1 MSKKIL
7 ILLSFLLL
15 QVTSYRAIAA
25 IGDWKAY
32 MAYSEVQEIEQAG
45 NLIFVQASNNLYV
58 YNQND
63 QSIQT
68 FSKMDYLSDCGI
80 QHIAYNKATKRLLI
94 LYNNANMDLMN
105 ISNYDVQNLSDYY
118 SASTTGDKTVND
130 IYMYG
135 KYAYMSN
142 GFGIIKVNVAD
153 GEISDTYNLGFKVN
167 WCEIKDSHIYA
178 YSQTNGQYRA
188 LLTSNL
194 LDKNNWS
201 KVGGY
206 VVKKQEDKSK
216 LKQLVSTLNPGGPKY
231 NYFGF
236 MKFANGQLYTCGG
249 GYTVGITRPGCIQLL
264 KNKEWNIFSDD
275 NITSKTNVRY
285 ENIESLDYDPTD
297 INHIFAG
304 GRNGLYEYKN
314 GIFENYYNYTNSP
327 IERYNGRSIEY
338 ELVIGTKIDNN
349 GNLWLLNSQAPTQ
362 SLIEYTKD
370 KKWVSH
376 SLPTLMRLDDK
387 DFKNKSLGLLGNMMI
402 DSRGL
407 LWFVNNHWT
416 IPSLY
421 CYQISKNNS
430 EEKLNAYTHF
440 TNQDGTEIT
449 LSFVRCVVE
458 DKEKNIWAGT
468 NAGPI
473 LLSPEQITASTPVF
487 TQVKVPRNDGTNY
500 ADYLLSGVDISCIGI
515 DGANRKWFGTKGNGV
530 YLISK
535 DNLSEIHHFTKSN
548 SPLLSDGIESI
559 AIDEN
564 TGEVFFGTDKGLC
577 SYMSDASTPNENM
590 NSDNVWAYP
599 NPVKPDYTGSIT
611 IVGLSDNADVKITT
625 SNGILVNEGKSN
637 GGSYIWN
644 GYDKKGK
651 KVASGIYMV
660 TTATKNGKKGAVCKI
675 AIIKATDKK

>member
-45 NLIFVQASNNLYV
+45 KLIFVQASNNLYV

-80 QHIAYNKATKRLLI
+80 QHIAYNKAAKRLLI
-94 LYNNANMDLMN
+94 FYSNANMDLMN

-118 SASTTGDKTVND
+118 SASTTGEKTVND

-206 VVKKQEDKSK
+206 VAKKQEDKSA
-216 LKQLVSTLNPGGPKY
+216 LKQIISTLQSGGPKY
-231 NYFGF
+231 NNFYGMRFV
-236 MKFANGQLYTCGG
+236 NNLLYTCGG
-249 GYTVGITRPGCIQLL
+249 LWGHLIDAGRPGTIQVLD
-264 KNKEWNIFSDD
+264 KDNWTIYDD
-275 NITSKTNVRY
+275 SIAEKTGIKYVDVNSVDVDP
-285 ENIESLDYDPTD
+285 LDP
-297 INHIFAG
+297 NHIFAG
-304 GRNGLYEYKN
+304 AKSGLYEFQNGKFIKHYNSENSLITSFNNTSKN
-314 GIFENYYNYTNSP
+314 YQLITSVKFDT
-327 IERYNGRSIEY
+327 
-338 ELVIGTKIDNN
+338 D
-349 GNLWLLNSQAPTQ
+349 GNLWMLNSQSPSNQ

-370 KKWVSH
+370 GKWVSH
-376 SLPTLMRLDDK
+376 HKPELYNLGSLECLMQ
-387 DFKNKSLGLLGNMMI
+387 

-407 LWFVNNHWT
+407 LWFVNNHHEL
-416 IPSLY
+416 PSIY
-421 CYQISKNNS
+421 CYQASTDQ
-430 EEKLNAYTHF
+430 LNKYSSFVNEDGATLSPVFVRYVTEDK
-440 TNQDGTEIT
+440 NQD
-449 LSFVRCVVE
+449 
-458 DKEKNIWAGT
+458 IWIGT
-468 NAGPI
+468 NIGP
-473 LLSPEQITASTPVF
+473 LLLYKKDITSDTPIF

-500 ADYLLSGVDISCIGI
+500 ADYLLSGVDISCIAI
-515 DGANRKWFGTKGNGV
+515 DGSNRKWFGTNGNGIYV
-530 YLISK
+530 ISN
-535 DNLSEIHHFTKSN
+535 DCLTQIYHFTTNNSN
-548 SPLLSDGIESI
+548 LLSNNIEAI
-559 AIDEN
+559 AINEQ
-564 TGEVFFGTDKGLC
+564 TGEVFAGTDKGLC
-577 SYMSDASTPNENM
+577 SYMSDASSPNNEM
-590 NSDNVWAYP
+590 TKDKVWAYP
-599 NPVKPDYTGSIT
+599 NPVKPDYTGLIT
-611 IVGLSDNADVKITT
+611 ITGLSFDADIKIVTT
-625 SNGILVNEGKSN
+625 NGILVNQGRSN
-637 GGSYIWN
+637 GGTYTWN
-644 GYDKKGK
+644 GKDLKGQ

-660 TTATKNGKKGAVCKI
+660 ETATSDGSKGTVCKI
-675 AIIKATDKK
+675 AIVK

>member
-68 FSKMDYLSDCGI
+68 FSKMDYLSDCSI

-94 LYNNANMDLMN
+94 LYSNANMDLMN

-118 SASTTGDKTVND
+118 SASTTGEKTVND

-206 VVKKQEDKSK
+206 VAKKQEDKSA
-216 LKQLVSTLNPGGPKY
+216 LKQIISTLQPGGPKY
-231 NYFGF
+231 NNFYGMRFV
-236 MKFANGQLYTCGG
+236 NNLLYTCGG
-249 GYTVGITRPGCIQLL
+249 LWGHLIDAGRPGTIQLL
-264 KNKEWNIFSDD
+264 DKGNWTIYDD
-275 NITSKTNVRY
+275 SIAAKTGIKYVDVNSVDVDP
-285 ENIESLDYDPTD
+285 LDP
-297 INHIFAG
+297 NHVFAG
-304 GRNGLYEYKN
+304 AKSGLYEFQNGKFIKHYNSENSLITSFNNTSKN
-314 GIFENYYNYTNSP
+314 YQLITSVKFDT
-327 IERYNGRSIEY
+327 
-338 ELVIGTKIDNN
+338 D
-349 GNLWLLNSQAPTQ
+349 GNLWMLNSQSPSNQ

-370 KKWVSH
+370 GKWVSH
-376 SLPTLMRLDDK
+376 HKPELYNLGSLECLMQ
-387 DFKNKSLGLLGNMMI
+387 

-407 LWFVNNHWT
+407 LWFVNNHHEL
-416 IPSLY
+416 PSIY
-421 CYQISKNNS
+421 CYQASTDQ
-430 EEKLNAYTHF
+430 LNKYSSFVNEDGATLSPVFVRYVTEDK
-440 TNQDGTEIT
+440 NQD
-449 LSFVRCVVE
+449 
-458 DKEKNIWAGT
+458 IWIGT
-468 NAGPI
+468 NIGP
-473 LLSPEQITASTPVF
+473 LLLYKKDITSDTPIF

-500 ADYLLSGVDISCIGI
+500 ADYLLSGVDISCIAI
-515 DGANRKWFGTKGNGV
+515 DGSNRKWFGTNGNGIYV
-530 YLISK
+530 ISN
-535 DNLSEIHHFTKSN
+535 DCLTQIYHFTTNNSN
-548 SPLLSDGIESI
+548 LLSNNIEAI
-559 AIDEN
+559 AINEQ
-564 TGEVFFGTDKGLC
+564 TGEVFAGTDKGLC
-577 SYMSDASTPNENM
+577 SYMSDASSPNNEM
-590 NSDNVWAYP
+590 TKDNVWAYP
-599 NPVKPDYTGSIT
+599 NPVKPDYTGLIT
-611 IVGLSDNADVKITT
+611 ITGLSFDADIKIVTT
-625 SNGILVNEGKSN
+625 NGILVNQGRSN
-637 GGSYIWN
+637 GGTYTWN
-644 GYDKKGK
+644 GKDLKGQ

-660 TTATKNGKKGAVCKI
+660 ETATSDGSKGTVCKI
-675 AIIKATDKK
+675 AIVK

>member
-80 QHIAYNKATKRLLI
+80 QHIAYNKAAKRLLI
-94 LYNNANMDLMN
+94 FYNNANMDLMN

-118 SASTTGDKTVND
+118 SASTTGEKTVND

-206 VVKKQEDKSK
+206 VAKKQEDKSA
-216 LKQLVSTLNPGGPKY
+216 LKQIISTLQPGGPKY
-231 NYFGF
+231 NNFYGMRFV
-236 MKFANGQLYTCGG
+236 NNLLYTCGG
-249 GYTVGITRPGCIQLL
+249 LWGHLIDAGRPGTIQLL
-264 KNKEWNIFSDD
+264 DKGNWTIYDD
-275 NITSKTNVRY
+275 SIAAKTGIKYVDVNSVDVDP
-285 ENIESLDYDPTD
+285 LDP
-297 INHIFAG
+297 NHVFAG
-304 GRNGLYEYKN
+304 AKSGLYEFQNGKFIKHYNSENSLITSFNNTSKN
-314 GIFENYYNYTNSP
+314 YQLITSVKFDT
-327 IERYNGRSIEY
+327 
-338 ELVIGTKIDNN
+338 D
-349 GNLWLLNSQAPTQ
+349 GNLWMLNSQSPSNQ

-370 KKWVSH
+370 GKWVSH
-376 SLPTLMRLDDK
+376 HKPELYNLGSLECLMQ
-387 DFKNKSLGLLGNMMI
+387 

-407 LWFVNNHWT
+407 LWFVNNHHEL
-416 IPSLY
+416 PSIY
-421 CYQISKNNS
+421 CYQASTDQ
-430 EEKLNAYTHF
+430 LNIYSSF
-440 TNQDGTEIT
+440 VNEDGTT
-449 LSFVRCVVE
+449 LTPNYVRYVTE
-458 DKEKNIWAGT
+458 DKNHDMWIGT
-468 NAGPI
+468 NIGP
-473 LLSPEQITASTPVF
+473 LLLYKKDITSDTPIF

-500 ADYLLSGVDISCIGI
+500 ADYLLSGVDISCIAI
-515 DGANRKWFGTKGNGV
+515 DGSNRKWFGTNGNGIYV
-530 YLISK
+530 ISN
-535 DNLSEIHHFTKSN
+535 DCLTQIYHFTTNNSN
-548 SPLLSDGIESI
+548 LLSNNIEAI
-559 AIDEN
+559 AINEQ
-564 TGEVFFGTDKGLC
+564 TGEVFAGTDKGLC
-577 SYMSDASTPNENM
+577 SYMSDASSPNNEM
-590 NSDNVWAYP
+590 TKDNVWAYP
-599 NPVKPDYTGSIT
+599 NPVKPTYTGRIT
-611 IVGLSDNADVKITT
+611 ITGLSFDSDVKIVTA
-625 SNGILVNEGKSN
+625 NGILVNQGRSN
-637 GGSYIWN
+637 GGIYTWDGKDQN
-644 GYDKKGK
+644 GK
-651 KVASGIYMV
+651 KVASGVYMV
-660 TTATKNGKKGAVCKI
+660 ETATSDGNKGTVCKI
-675 AIIKATDKK
+675 AIIK

>member
-80 QHIAYNKATKRLLI
+80 QHIAYNKAAKRLLI
-94 LYNNANMDLMN
+94 FYNNANMDLMN

-118 SASTTGDKTVND
+118 SASTTGEKTVND

-206 VVKKQEDKSK
+206 VAKKQEDKSA
-216 LKQLVSTLNPGGPKY
+216 LKQIISTLQPGGPKY
-231 NYFGF
+231 NNFYGMRFV
-236 MKFANGQLYTCGG
+236 NNLLYTCGG
-249 GYTVGITRPGCIQLL
+249 LWGHLIDASRPGTIQLL
-264 KNKEWNIFSDD
+264 DKGNWTIYDD
-275 NITSKTNVRY
+275 SIAAKTGIKYVDVNSVDVDP
-285 ENIESLDYDPTD
+285 LDP
-297 INHIFAG
+297 NHVFAG
-304 GRNGLYEYKN
+304 AKSGLYEFQNGKFIKHYNSENSLITSFNNTSKN
-314 GIFENYYNYTNSP
+314 YQLITSVKFDT
-327 IERYNGRSIEY
+327 
-338 ELVIGTKIDNN
+338 D
-349 GNLWLLNSQAPTQ
+349 GNLWMLNSQSPSNQ
-362 SLIEYTKD
+362 SLIEYTKEG
-370 KKWVSH
+370 KWVSH
-376 SLPTLMRLDDK
+376 HKPGLYNLGSLECLMQ
-387 DFKNKSLGLLGNMMI
+387 

-407 LWFVNNHWT
+407 LWFVNNYHDL
-416 IPSLY
+416 PSIY
-421 CYQISKNNS
+421 CYQASTDQ
-430 EEKLNAYTHF
+430 LNIYSSF
-440 TNQDGTEIT
+440 VNEDGTT
-449 LSFVRCVVE
+449 LTPNYVRYVTE
-458 DKEKNIWAGT
+458 DKNHDMWIGT
-468 NAGPI
+468 NIGP
-473 LLSPEQITASTPVF
+473 LLLYKKDITSDTPIF

-500 ADYLLSGVDISCIGI
+500 ADYLLSGVDISCIAI
-515 DGANRKWFGTKGNGV
+515 DGSNRKWFGTNGNGIYV
-530 YLISK
+530 ISN
-535 DNLSEIHHFTKSN
+535 DCLTQIYHFTTNNSN
-548 SPLLSDGIESI
+548 LLSNNIEAI
-559 AIDEN
+559 AINEQ
-564 TGEVFFGTDKGLC
+564 TGEVFAGTDKGLC
-577 SYMSDASTPNENM
+577 SYMSDASSPNNEM
-590 NSDNVWAYP
+590 TKDNVWAYP
-599 NPVKPDYTGSIT
+599 NPVKPDYTGLIT
-611 IVGLSDNADVKITT
+611 ITGLSFDADIKIVTT
-625 SNGILVNEGKSN
+625 NGILVNQGRSN
-637 GGSYIWN
+637 GGTYTWN
-644 GYDKKGK
+644 GKDLKGQ

-660 TTATKNGKKGAVCKI
+660 ETATSDGSKGTVCKI
-675 AIIKATDKK
+675 AIVK

>member
-80 QHIAYNKATKRLLI
+80 QHIAYNKAAKRLLI
-94 LYNNANMDLMN
+94 FYSNANMDLMN

-118 SASTTGDKTVND
+118 SASTTGEKTVND

-188 LLTSNL
+188 LLNSNL

-206 VVKKQEDKSK
+206 VAKKQEDKSA
-216 LKQLVSTLNPGGPKY
+216 LKQIISTLQPGGPKY
-231 NYFGF
+231 NNFYGMRFV
-236 MKFANGQLYTCGG
+236 NNLLYTCGG
-249 GYTVGITRPGCIQLL
+249 LWGHLIDAGRPGTIQLL
-264 KNKEWNIFSDD
+264 DKGNWTIYDD
-275 NITSKTNVRY
+275 SIAAKTGIKYVDVNSVDVDP
-285 ENIESLDYDPTD
+285 LDP
-297 INHIFAG
+297 NHVFAG
-304 GRNGLYEYKN
+304 AKSGLYEFQNGKFIKHYNSENSLITSFNNTSKN
-314 GIFENYYNYTNSP
+314 YQLITSVKFDT
-327 IERYNGRSIEY
+327 
-338 ELVIGTKIDNN
+338 D
-349 GNLWLLNSQAPTQ
+349 GNLWMLNSQSPSNQ

-370 KKWVSH
+370 GKWVSH
-376 SLPTLMRLDDK
+376 HKPELYNLGSLECLMQ
-387 DFKNKSLGLLGNMMI
+387 

-407 LWFVNNHWT
+407 LWFVNNHHEL
-416 IPSLY
+416 PSIY
-421 CYQISKNNS
+421 CYQASTDQ
-430 EEKLNAYTHF
+430 LNKYSSFVNEDGATLSPVFVRYVTEDK
-440 TNQDGTEIT
+440 NQD
-449 LSFVRCVVE
+449 
-458 DKEKNIWAGT
+458 IWIGT
-468 NAGPI
+468 NIGP
-473 LLSPEQITASTPVF
+473 LLLYKKDITSDTPIF

-500 ADYLLSGVDISCIGI
+500 ADYLLSGVDISCIAI
-515 DGANRKWFGTKGNGV
+515 DGSNRKWFGTNGNGIYV
-530 YLISK
+530 ISN
-535 DNLSEIHHFTKSN
+535 DCLTQIYHFTTNNSN
-548 SPLLSDGIESI
+548 LLSNNIEAI
-559 AIDEN
+559 AINEQ
-564 TGEVFFGTDKGLC
+564 TGEVFAGTDKGLC
-577 SYMSDASTPNENM
+577 SYMSDASSPNNEM
-590 NSDNVWAYP
+590 TKDNVWAYP
-599 NPVKPDYTGSIT
+599 NPVKPDYTGLIT
-611 IVGLSDNADVKITT
+611 ITGLSFDADIKIVTT
-625 SNGILVNEGKSN
+625 NGILVNQGRSN
-637 GGSYIWN
+637 GGTYTWN
-644 GYDKKGK
+644 GKDLKGQ

-660 TTATKNGKKGAVCKI
+660 ETATSDGSKGTVCKI
-675 AIIKATDKK
+675 AIVK

>member
-80 QHIAYNKATKRLLI
+80 QHIAYNKAAKRLLI
-94 LYNNANMDLMN
+94 FYSNANMDLMN

-153 GEISDTYNLGFKVN
+153 GEISDTYNLGFNVN
-167 WCEIKDSHIYA
+167 WCEIKDNHIYA
-178 YSQTNGQYRA
+178 YSKTNGQYRA

-206 VVKKQEDKSK
+206 VAKKQEDKSA
-216 LKQLVSTLNPGGPKY
+216 LKQIVSTLQPGGPKY
-231 NYFGF
+231 NNFYGMRFV
-236 MKFANGQLYTCGG
+236 NNLLYTCGG
-249 GYTVGITRPGCIQLL
+249 LWGHLVDAGRPGTIQLL
-264 KNKEWNIFSDD
+264 DKDNWTIYDD
-275 NITSKTNVRY
+275 SIAAKTGIKYVDVNSVDVDP
-285 ENIESLDYDPTD
+285 LDP
-297 INHIFAG
+297 NHVFAG
-304 GRNGLYEYKN
+304 AKSGLYEFQNGKFIKHYNSENSLITSFNNTSKN
-314 GIFENYYNYTNSP
+314 YQLITSVKFDT
-327 IERYNGRSIEY
+327 
-338 ELVIGTKIDNN
+338 D
-349 GNLWLLNSQAPTQ
+349 GNLWMLNSQSPSNQ

-370 KKWVSH
+370 GKWVSH
-376 SLPTLMRLDDK
+376 HKTELYNLGSLECLMQ
-387 DFKNKSLGLLGNMMI
+387 

-407 LWFVNNHWT
+407 LWFVNNHHEL
-416 IPSLY
+416 PSIY
-421 CYQISKNNS
+421 CYQASTDQ
-430 EEKLNAYTHF
+430 LNKYSSFVNEDGATLSPVFVRYVTEDK
-440 TNQDGTEIT
+440 NQD
-449 LSFVRCVVE
+449 
-458 DKEKNIWAGT
+458 IWIGT
-468 NAGPI
+468 NIGP
-473 LLSPEQITASTPVF
+473 LLLYKKDITSDTPIF

-500 ADYLLSGVDISCIGI
+500 ADYLLSGVDISCIAI
-515 DGANRKWFGTKGNGV
+515 DGSNRKWFGTNGNGIYV
-530 YLISK
+530 ISN
-535 DNLSEIHHFTKSN
+535 DCLTQIYHFTTNNSN
-548 SPLLSDGIESI
+548 LLSNNIEAI
-559 AIDEN
+559 AINEQ
-564 TGEVFFGTDKGLC
+564 TGEVFAGTDKGLC
-577 SYMSDASTPNENM
+577 SYMSDASSPNNEM
-590 NSDNVWAYP
+590 TKDNVWAYP
-599 NPVKPDYTGSIT
+599 NPVKPDYTGLIT
-611 IVGLSDNADVKITT
+611 ITGLSFDADIKIVTT
-625 SNGILVNEGKSN
+625 NGILVNQGRSN
-637 GGSYIWN
+637 GGTYTWN
-644 GYDKKGK
+644 GKDLKGQ

-660 TTATKNGKKGAVCKI
+660 ETATSDGSKGTVCKI
-675 AIIKATDKK
+675 AIVK

>member
-15 QVTSYRAIAA
+15 QVTSYIAIAA

-80 QHIAYNKATKRLLI
+80 QHIAYNKAAKRLLI
-94 LYNNANMDLMN
+94 FYSNANMDLMN

-118 SASTTGDKTVND
+118 SASTTGEKTVND

-206 VVKKQEDKSK
+206 VAKKQEDKSA
-216 LKQLVSTLNPGGPKY
+216 LKQIISTLQPGGPKY
-231 NYFGF
+231 NNFYGMRFV
-236 MKFANGQLYTCGG
+236 NNLLYTCGG
-249 GYTVGITRPGCIQLL
+249 LWGHLIDAGRPGTIQLL
-264 KNKEWNIFSDD
+264 DKGNWTIYDD
-275 NITSKTNVRY
+275 SIAAKTGIKYVDVNSVDVDP
-285 ENIESLDYDPTD
+285 LDP
-297 INHIFAG
+297 NHVFAG
-304 GRNGLYEYKN
+304 AKSGLYEFQNGKFIKHYNSENSLITSFNNTSKN
-314 GIFENYYNYTNSP
+314 YQLITSVKFDT
-327 IERYNGRSIEY
+327 
-338 ELVIGTKIDNN
+338 D
-349 GNLWLLNSQAPTQ
+349 GNLWMLNSQSPSNQ

-370 KKWVSH
+370 GKWVSH
-376 SLPTLMRLDDK
+376 HKPELYNLGSLECLMQ
-387 DFKNKSLGLLGNMMI
+387 

-407 LWFVNNHWT
+407 LWFVNNHHEL
-416 IPSLY
+416 PSIY
-421 CYQISKNNS
+421 CYQASTDQ
-430 EEKLNAYTHF
+430 LNKYSSFVNEDGATLSPVFVRYVTEDK
-440 TNQDGTEIT
+440 NQD
-449 LSFVRCVVE
+449 
-458 DKEKNIWAGT
+458 IWIGT
-468 NAGPI
+468 NIGP
-473 LLSPEQITASTPVF
+473 LLLYKKDITSDTPIF

-500 ADYLLSGVDISCIGI
+500 ADYLLSGVDISCIAI
-515 DGANRKWFGTKGNGV
+515 DGSNRKWFGTNGNGIYV
-530 YLISK
+530 ISN
-535 DNLSEIHHFTKSN
+535 DCLTQIYHFTTNNSN
-548 SPLLSDGIESI
+548 LLSNNIEAI
-559 AIDEN
+559 AINEQ
-564 TGEVFFGTDKGLC
+564 TGEVFAGTDKGLC
-577 SYMSDASTPNENM
+577 SYMSDASSPNNEM
-590 NSDNVWAYP
+590 TKDNVWAYP
-599 NPVKPDYTGSIT
+599 NPVKPDYTGLIT
-611 IVGLSDNADVKITT
+611 ITGLSFDADIKIVTT
-625 SNGILVNEGKSN
+625 NGILVNQGRSN
-637 GGSYIWN
+637 GGTYTWN
-644 GYDKKGK
+644 GKDLKGQ

-660 TTATKNGKKGAVCKI
+660 ETATSDGSKGTVCKI
-675 AIIKATDKK
+675 AIVK

>member
-80 QHIAYNKATKRLLI
+80 QHIAYNKAAKRLLI
-94 LYNNANMDLMN
+94 FYNNANIDLMN

-206 VVKKQEDKSK
+206 VAKKQEDKSA
-216 LKQLVSTLNPGGPKY
+216 LKQIISTLQPGGPKY
-231 NYFGF
+231 NNFYGMRFV
-236 MKFANGQLYTCGG
+236 NNLLYTCGG
-249 GYTVGITRPGCIQLL
+249 LWGHLIDAGRPGTIQLL
-264 KNKEWNIFSDD
+264 DKGNWTIYDD
-275 NITSKTNVRY
+275 SIAAKTGIKYVDVNSVDVDP
-285 ENIESLDYDPTD
+285 LDP
-297 INHIFAG
+297 NHVFAG
-304 GRNGLYEYKN
+304 AKSGLYEFQNGKFIKHYNSENSLITSFNNTSKN
-314 GIFENYYNYTNSP
+314 YQLITSVKFDT
-327 IERYNGRSIEY
+327 
-338 ELVIGTKIDNN
+338 D
-349 GNLWLLNSQAPTQ
+349 GNLWMLNSQSPSNQ

-370 KKWVSH
+370 GKWVSH
-376 SLPTLMRLDDK
+376 HKPELYNLGSLECLMQ
-387 DFKNKSLGLLGNMMI
+387 

-407 LWFVNNHWT
+407 LWFVNNHHEL
-416 IPSLY
+416 PSIY
-421 CYQISKNNS
+421 CYQASTDQ
-430 EEKLNAYTHF
+430 LNKYSSFVNEDGATLSPVFVRYVTEDK
-440 TNQDGTEIT
+440 NQD
-449 LSFVRCVVE
+449 
-458 DKEKNIWAGT
+458 IWIGT
-468 NAGPI
+468 NIGP
-473 LLSPEQITASTPVF
+473 LLLYKKDITSDTPIF

-500 ADYLLSGVDISCIGI
+500 ADYLLSGVDISCIAI
-515 DGANRKWFGTKGNGV
+515 DGSNRKWFGTNGNGIYV
-530 YLISK
+530 ISN
-535 DNLSEIHHFTKSN
+535 DCLTQIYHFTTNNSN
-548 SPLLSDGIESI
+548 LLSNNIEAI
-559 AIDEN
+559 AINEQ
-564 TGEVFFGTDKGLC
+564 TGEVFAGTDKGLC
-577 SYMSDASTPNENM
+577 SYMSDASSPNNEM
-590 NSDNVWAYP
+590 TKDNVWAYP
-599 NPVKPDYTGSIT
+599 NPVKPDYTGLIT
-611 IVGLSDNADVKITT
+611 ITGLSFDADIKIVTT
-625 SNGILVNEGKSN
+625 NGILVNQGRSK
-637 GGSYIWN
+637 GGTYTWN
-644 GYDKKGK
+644 GKDLKGQ

-660 TTATKNGKKGAVCKI
+660 ETATSDGSKGTVCKI
-675 AIIKATDKK
+675 AIVK

>member
-63 QSIQT
+63 HSIQT

-80 QHIAYNKATKRLLI
+80 QHIAYNKAAKRLLI
-94 LYNNANMDLMN
+94 FYSNANMDLMN

-118 SASTTGDKTVND
+118 SASTTGDKAVNN

-206 VVKKQEDKSK
+206 VAKKQEDKSA
-216 LKQLVSTLNPGGPKY
+216 LKQIVSTLQPEGPKY
-231 NYFGF
+231 NYFYCMRF
-236 MKFANGQLYTCGG
+236 VNNLLYTCGG
-249 GYTVGITRPGCIQLL
+249 LWGHLIDAGRPGTIQILD
-264 KNKEWNIFSDD
+264 KDNWTIYDD
-275 NITSKTNVRY
+275 SIAAKTGIKYVDVNSVDVDP
-285 ENIESLDYDPTD
+285 LDP
-297 INHIFAG
+297 NHVFAG
-304 GRNGLYEYKN
+304 AKSGLYEFQNGKFIKHYNSENSLITSFNNTSKN
-314 GIFENYYNYTNSP
+314 YQLITSVKFDT
-327 IERYNGRSIEY
+327 
-338 ELVIGTKIDNN
+338 D
-349 GNLWLLNSQAPTQ
+349 GNLWMLNSQSPSNQ

-370 KKWVSH
+370 GKWVSH
-376 SLPTLMRLDDK
+376 HKPELYNLGSLECLMQ
-387 DFKNKSLGLLGNMMI
+387 

-407 LWFVNNHWT
+407 LWFVNNYHGL
-416 IPSLY
+416 PSIY
-421 CYQISKNNS
+421 CYQASTDQ
-430 EEKLNAYTHF
+430 LNIYSSF
-440 TNQDGTEIT
+440 VNEDGTT
-449 LSFVRCVVE
+449 LTPTFFFFFTE
-458 DKEKNIWAGT
+458 DKNHDMWIGT
-468 NAGPI
+468 NIGP
-473 LLSPEQITASTPVF
+473 LLLYKKDITSDTSIF

-500 ADYLLSGVDISCIGI
+500 ADYLLSGVDISCIAI
-515 DGANRKWFGTKGNGV
+515 DGGNRKWFGTNGNGIYV
-530 YLISK
+530 ISN
-535 DNLSEIHHFTKSN
+535 DCLTQIYHFTTNNSN
-548 SPLLSDGIESI
+548 LLSNNIESI
-559 AIDEN
+559 AINEQ
-564 TGEVFFGTDKGLC
+564 TGEVFVGTDKGLC
-577 SYMSDASTPNENM
+577 SYMSDAGSPNSEM
-590 NSDNVWAYP
+590 TKDNVWAYP
-599 NPVKPDYTGSIT
+599 NPVKPTYTGRIT
-611 IVGLSDNADVKITT
+611 ITGLSFDSDVKIVTA
-625 SNGILVNEGKSN
+625 NGILVNQGRSN
-637 GGSYIWN
+637 GGIYTWDGKDQN
-644 GYDKKGK
+644 GK
-651 KVASGIYMV
+651 KVASGVYMV
-660 TTATKNGKKGAVCKI
+660 ETATSDGNKGTVCKI
-675 AIIKATDKK
+675 AIIK

>member
-80 QHIAYNKATKRLLI
+80 QHIAYNKAAKRLLI
-94 LYNNANMDLMN
+94 FYNNANMDLMN

-118 SASTTGDKTVND
+118 SASTTGEKTVND

-178 YSQTNGQYRA
+178 YSQINGQYRA

-206 VVKKQEDKSK
+206 VAKKQEDKSA
-216 LKQLVSTLNPGGPKY
+216 LKQIISTLQPGGPKY
-231 NYFGF
+231 NNFYGMRFV
-236 MKFANGQLYTCGG
+236 NNLLYTCGG
-249 GYTVGITRPGCIQLL
+249 LWGHLIDAGRPGTIQVLD
-264 KNKEWNIFSDD
+264 KDNWTIYDD
-275 NITSKTNVRY
+275 SIAAKTGIKYVDVNSVDVDP
-285 ENIESLDYDPTD
+285 LDP
-297 INHIFAG
+297 NHVFAG
-304 GRNGLYEYKN
+304 AKSGLYEFQNGKFIKHYNSENSLITSFNNTSKN
-314 GIFENYYNYTNSP
+314 YQLITSVKFDT
-327 IERYNGRSIEY
+327 
-338 ELVIGTKIDNN
+338 D
-349 GNLWLLNSQAPTQ
+349 GNLWMLNSQSPSNQ

-370 KKWVSH
+370 GKWVSH
-376 SLPTLMRLDDK
+376 HKPELYNLGSLECLMQ
-387 DFKNKSLGLLGNMMI
+387 

-407 LWFVNNHWT
+407 LWFVNNYHDL
-416 IPSLY
+416 PSIY
-421 CYQISKNNS
+421 CYQASTDQ
-430 EEKLNAYTHF
+430 LNIYSSF
-440 TNQDGTEIT
+440 VNEDGTT
-449 LSFVRCVVE
+449 LTPNYVRYVTE
-458 DKEKNIWAGT
+458 DKNHDMWIGT
-468 NAGPI
+468 NIGP
-473 LLSPEQITASTPVF
+473 LLLYKKDITSDTPIF

-500 ADYLLSGVDISCIGI
+500 ADYLLSGVDISCIAI
-515 DGANRKWFGTKGNGV
+515 DGSNRKWFGTNGNGIYV
-530 YLISK
+530 ISN
-535 DNLSEIHHFTKSN
+535 DCLTQIYHFTTN
-548 SPLLSDGIESI
+548 NNNLLSNNIEAI
-559 AIDEN
+559 AINEQ
-564 TGEVFFGTDKGLC
+564 TGEVFAGTDKGLC
-577 SYMSDASTPNENM
+577 SYMSDASSPNNEM
-590 NSDNVWAYP
+590 TKDNVWAYP
-599 NPVKPDYTGSIT
+599 NPVKPDYTGLIT
-611 IVGLSDNADVKITT
+611 ITGLSFDADIKIVTT
-625 SNGILVNEGKSN
+625 NGILVNQGRSN
-637 GGSYIWN
+637 GGTYTWN
-644 GYDKKGK
+644 GKDLKGQ

-660 TTATKNGKKGAVCKI
+660 ETATSDGSKGTVCKI
-675 AIIKATDKK
+675 AIVK

>member
-80 QHIAYNKATKRLLI
+80 QHIAYNKAAKRLLI
-94 LYNNANMDLMN
+94 FYSNANMDLMN

-206 VVKKQEDKSK
+206 VAKKQEDKSA
-216 LKQLVSTLNPGGPKY
+216 LKQIISTLQPGGPKY
-231 NYFGF
+231 NNFYGMRFV
-236 MKFANGQLYTCGG
+236 NNLLYTCGG
-249 GYTVGITRPGCIQLL
+249 LWGHLIDAGRPGTIQVLD
-264 KNKEWNIFSDD
+264 KDNRTIYDD
-275 NITSKTNVRY
+275 SIAAKTGIKYVDVNSVDVDP
-285 ENIESLDYDPTD
+285 LDP
-297 INHIFAG
+297 NHVFAG
-304 GRNGLYEYKN
+304 AKSGLYEFQNGKFIKHYNSENSLITSFNNQSKN
-314 GIFENYYNYTNSP
+314 YQLITSVKFDT
-327 IERYNGRSIEY
+327 
-338 ELVIGTKIDNN
+338 D
-349 GNLWLLNSQAPTQ
+349 GNLWMLNSQSPSNQ

-370 KKWVSH
+370 GKWVSH
-376 SLPTLMRLDDK
+376 HKPELYNLGSLECLMQ
-387 DFKNKSLGLLGNMMI
+387 

-407 LWFVNNHWT
+407 LWFVNNHHEL
-416 IPSLY
+416 PSIY
-421 CYQISKNNS
+421 CYQASTDQ
-430 EEKLNAYTHF
+430 LNIYSSF
-440 TNQDGTEIT
+440 VNEDGTT
-449 LSFVRCVVE
+449 LTPNYVRYVTE
-458 DKEKNIWAGT
+458 DKNHDMWIGT
-468 NAGPI
+468 NIGP
-473 LLSPEQITASTPVF
+473 LLLYKKDITSDTPIF

-500 ADYLLSGVDISCIGI
+500 ADYLLSGVDISCIAI
-515 DGANRKWFGTKGNGV
+515 DGGNRKWFGTNGNGIYV
-530 YLISK
+530 ISN
-535 DNLSEIHHFTKSN
+535 DCLTQIYHFTTNNSN
-548 SPLLSDGIESI
+548 LLSNNIESI
-559 AIDEN
+559 SINEQ
-564 TGEVFFGTDKGLC
+564 TGEVFVGTDKGLC
-577 SYMSDASTPNENM
+577 SYMSDASSPNSEM
-590 NSDNVWAYP
+590 TKDNVWAYP
-599 NPVKPDYTGSIT
+599 NPVKPNYTGRIT
-611 IVGLSDNADVKITT
+611 ITGLSFDSDVKIVTV
-625 SNGILVNEGKSN
+625 NGILVNQGRSN
-637 GGSYIWN
+637 GGIYTWDGKDQN
-644 GYDKKGK
+644 GK
-651 KVASGIYMV
+651 KVASGVYMV
-660 TTATKNGKKGAVCKI
+660 ETATSDGNKGTVCKI
-675 AIIKATDKK
+675 AIIK

>member
-32 MAYSEVQEIEQAG
+32 MAYSEVQELEQAG

-80 QHIAYNKATKRLLI
+80 QHIAYNKAAKRLLI
-94 LYNNANMDLMN
+94 FYSNANMDLMN

-118 SASTTGDKTVND
+118 SASTTGEKTVND

-188 LLTSNL
+188 LLNSNL

-206 VVKKQEDKSK
+206 VAKKQEDKSA
-216 LKQLVSTLNPGGPKY
+216 LKQIISTLQPGGPKY
-231 NYFGF
+231 NNFYGMRFV
-236 MKFANGQLYTCGG
+236 NNLLYTCGG
-249 GYTVGITRPGCIQLL
+249 LWGHLIDAGRPGTIQVLD
-264 KNKEWNIFSDD
+264 KDNWTIYDD
-275 NITSKTNVRY
+275 SIAAKTGIKYVDVNSVDVDP
-285 ENIESLDYDPTD
+285 LDP
-297 INHIFAG
+297 NHVFAG
-304 GRNGLYEYKN
+304 AKSGLYEFQNGKFIKHYNSGNSLITSFNNTSKN
-314 GIFENYYNYTNSP
+314 YQLITSVKFDT
-327 IERYNGRSIEY
+327 
-338 ELVIGTKIDNN
+338 D
-349 GNLWLLNSQAPTQ
+349 GNLWMLNSQSPSNQ

-370 KKWVSH
+370 GKWVSH
-376 SLPTLMRLDDK
+376 HKPELYNLGSLECLMQ
-387 DFKNKSLGLLGNMMI
+387 

-407 LWFVNNHWT
+407 LWFVNNHHEL
-416 IPSLY
+416 PSIY
-421 CYQISKNNS
+421 CYQASTDQ
-430 EEKLNAYTHF
+430 LNKYSSFVNEDGATLSPVFVRYVTEDK
-440 TNQDGTEIT
+440 NQD
-449 LSFVRCVVE
+449 
-458 DKEKNIWAGT
+458 IWIGT
-468 NAGPI
+468 NIGP
-473 LLSPEQITASTPVF
+473 LLLYKKDITSDTPIF

-500 ADYLLSGVDISCIGI
+500 ADYLLSGVDISCIAI
-515 DGANRKWFGTKGNGV
+515 DGSNRKWFGTNGNGIYV
-530 YLISK
+530 ISN
-535 DNLSEIHHFTKSN
+535 DCLTQIYHFTTNNSN
-548 SPLLSDGIESI
+548 LLSNNIEAI
-559 AIDEN
+559 AINEQ
-564 TGEVFFGTDKGLC
+564 TGEVFAGTDKGLC
-577 SYMSDASTPNENM
+577 SYLSDASSPNNEM
-590 NSDNVWAYP
+590 TKDNVWAYP
-599 NPVKPDYTGSIT
+599 NPVKPDYTGLIT
-611 IVGLSDNADVKITT
+611 ITGLSFDADIKIVTT
-625 SNGILVNEGKSN
+625 NGILINQGRSN
-637 GGSYIWN
+637 GGTYTWN
-644 GYDKKGK
+644 GKDLKGQ

-660 TTATKNGKKGAVCKI
+660 ETATSDGSKGTVCKI
-675 AIIKATDKK
+675 AIVK

>member
-80 QHIAYNKATKRLLI
+80 QHIAYNKAAKRLLI
-94 LYNNANMDLMN
+94 FYNNANMDLMN

-118 SASTTGDKTVND
+118 SASTTGEKTVND

-206 VVKKQEDKSK
+206 VAKKQEDKSA
-216 LKQLVSTLNPGGPKY
+216 LKQIISTLQPGGPKY
-231 NYFGF
+231 NNFYGMRFV
-236 MKFANGQLYTCGG
+236 NNLLYTCGG
-249 GYTVGITRPGCIQLL
+249 LWGHLIDAGHPGTIQVLDKDNWTIYDDSIAAKTGIKYVDVNSVDVDP
-264 KNKEWNIFSDD
+264 
-275 NITSKTNVRY
+275 
-285 ENIESLDYDPTD
+285 LDP
-297 INHIFAG
+297 NHVFAG
-304 GRNGLYEYKN
+304 AKSGLYEFQNGKFIKHYNSENSLITSFNNTSKN
-314 GIFENYYNYTNSP
+314 YQLITSVKFDT
-327 IERYNGRSIEY
+327 
-338 ELVIGTKIDNN
+338 D
-349 GNLWLLNSQAPTQ
+349 GNLWMLNSQSPSNQ
-362 SLIEYTKD
+362 SLIEYTKEG
-370 KKWVSH
+370 KWVSH
-376 SLPTLMRLDDK
+376 HKPGLYNLGSLECLMQ
-387 DFKNKSLGLLGNMMI
+387 

-407 LWFVNNHWT
+407 LWFVNNYHDL
-416 IPSLY
+416 PSIY
-421 CYQISKNNS
+421 CYQASTDQ
-430 EEKLNAYTHF
+430 LNIYSSF
-440 TNQDGTEIT
+440 VNEDGTT
-449 LSFVRCVVE
+449 LTPNYVRYVTE
-458 DKEKNIWAGT
+458 DKNHDMWIGT
-468 NAGPI
+468 NIGP
-473 LLSPEQITASTPVF
+473 LLLYKKDITSDTPIF

-500 ADYLLSGVDISCIGI
+500 ADYLLSGVDISCIAI
-515 DGANRKWFGTKGNGV
+515 DGSNRKWFGTNGNGIYV
-530 YLISK
+530 ISN
-535 DNLSEIHHFTKSN
+535 DCLTQIYHFTTNNSN
-548 SPLLSDGIESI
+548 LLSNNIEAISI
-559 AIDEN
+559 NEQ
-564 TGEVFFGTDKGLC
+564 TGEVFAGTDKGLC
-577 SYMSDASTPNENM
+577 SYMSDASSPNNEM
-590 NSDNVWAYP
+590 TKDNVWAYP
-599 NPVKPDYTGSIT
+599 NPVKPDYTGLIT
-611 IVGLSDNADVKITT
+611 ITGLSFDADIKIVTT
-625 SNGILVNEGKSN
+625 NGILVNQGRSN
-637 GGSYIWN
+637 GGTYTWN
-644 GYDKKGK
+644 GRDLKGK
-651 KVASGIYMV
+651 MVTSGIYMV
-660 TTATKNGKKGAVCKI
+660 ETATSDGSKGTVCKI
-675 AIIKATDKK
+675 AIVK

>member
-80 QHIAYNKATKRLLI
+80 QHIAYNKAAKRLLI
-94 LYNNANMDLMN
+94 FYNNANMDLMN

-118 SASTTGDKTVND
+118 SASTTGEKTVND

-206 VVKKQEDKSK
+206 VAKKQEDKSA
-216 LKQLVSTLNPGGPKY
+216 LKQIISTLQPGGPKY
-231 NYFGF
+231 NNFYGMRFV
-236 MKFANGQLYTCGG
+236 NNLLYTCGG
-249 GYTVGITRPGCIQLL
+249 LWGHLIDAGRPGTIQVLD
-264 KNKEWNIFSDD
+264 KDNWTIYDD
-275 NITSKTNVRY
+275 SIAAKTGIKYVDVNSVDVDP
-285 ENIESLDYDPTD
+285 LDP
-297 INHIFAG
+297 NHVFAG
-304 GRNGLYEYKN
+304 AKSGLYEFQNGKFIKHYNSENSLITSFNNTSKN
-314 GIFENYYNYTNSP
+314 YQLITSVKFDT
-327 IERYNGRSIEY
+327 
-338 ELVIGTKIDNN
+338 D
-349 GNLWLLNSQAPTQ
+349 GNLWMLNSQSPSNQ

-370 KKWVSH
+370 GKWVSH
-376 SLPTLMRLDDK
+376 HKPELYNLGSLECLMQ
-387 DFKNKSLGLLGNMMI
+387 

-407 LWFVNNHWT
+407 LWFVNNYHDL
-416 IPSLY
+416 PSIY
-421 CYQISKNNS
+421 CYQASTDQ
-430 EEKLNAYTHF
+430 LNIYSSF
-440 TNQDGTEIT
+440 VNEDGTT
-449 LSFVRCVVE
+449 LTPNYVRYVTE
-458 DKEKNIWAGT
+458 DKNHDMWIGT
-468 NAGPI
+468 NIGP
-473 LLSPEQITASTPVF
+473 LLLYKKDITSDTPIF

-500 ADYLLSGVDISCIGI
+500 ADYLLSGVDISCIAI
-515 DGANRKWFGTKGNGV
+515 DGSNRKWFGTNGNGIYV
-530 YLISK
+530 ISN
-535 DNLSEIHHFTKSN
+535 DCLTQIYHFTTN
-548 SPLLSDGIESI
+548 NNNLLSNNIEAI
-559 AIDEN
+559 AINEQ
-564 TGEVFFGTDKGLC
+564 TGEVFAGTDKGLC
-577 SYMSDASTPNENM
+577 SYMSDASSPNNEM
-590 NSDNVWAYP
+590 TKDNVWAYP
-599 NPVKPDYTGSIT
+599 NPVKPDYTGLIT
-611 IVGLSDNADVKITT
+611 ITGLSFDADIKIVTT
-625 SNGILVNEGKSN
+625 NGILVNQGRSN
-637 GGSYIWN
+637 GGTYTWN
-644 GYDKKGK
+644 GKDLKGQ
-651 KVASGIYMV
+651 KVASGIYV
-660 TTATKNGKKGAVCKI
+660 VETATSDGSKGTVCKI
-675 AIIKATDKK
+675 AIVK

>member
-80 QHIAYNKATKRLLI
+80 QHIAYNKAAKRLLI
-94 LYNNANMDLMN
+94 FYSNANMDLMN

-118 SASTTGDKTVND
+118 SASTTGEKTVND

-188 LLTSNL
+188 LLNSNL

-206 VVKKQEDKSK
+206 VAKKQEDKSA
-216 LKQLVSTLNPGGPKY
+216 LKQIISTLQPGGPKY
-231 NYFGF
+231 NNFYGMRFV
-236 MKFANGQLYTCGG
+236 NNLLYTCGG
-249 GYTVGITRPGCIQLL
+249 LWGHLIDAGRPGTIQLL
-264 KNKEWNIFSDD
+264 DKGNWTIYDD
-275 NITSKTNVRY
+275 SIAAKTGIKYVDVNSVDVDP
-285 ENIESLDYDPTD
+285 LDP
-297 INHIFAG
+297 NHVFAG
-304 GRNGLYEYKN
+304 AKSGLYEFQNGKFIKHYNSENSLITSFNNTSKN
-314 GIFENYYNYTNSP
+314 YQLITSVKFDT
-327 IERYNGRSIEY
+327 
-338 ELVIGTKIDNN
+338 D
-349 GNLWLLNSQAPTQ
+349 GNLWMLNSQSPSNQ

-370 KKWVSH
+370 GKWVSH
-376 SLPTLMRLDDK
+376 HKPELYNLGSLECLMQ
-387 DFKNKSLGLLGNMMI
+387 

-407 LWFVNNHWT
+407 LWFVNNHHEL
-416 IPSLY
+416 PSIY
-421 CYQISKNNS
+421 CYQASTDQ
-430 EEKLNAYTHF
+430 LNKYSSFVNEDGATLSPVFVRYVTEDK
-440 TNQDGTEIT
+440 NQD
-449 LSFVRCVVE
+449 
-458 DKEKNIWAGT
+458 IWIGT
-468 NAGPI
+468 NIGP
-473 LLSPEQITASTPVF
+473 LLLYKKDITSDTPIF

-500 ADYLLSGVDISCIGI
+500 ADYLLSGVDISCIAI
-515 DGANRKWFGTKGNGV
+515 DGSNRKWFGTNGNGIYV
-530 YLISK
+530 ISN
-535 DNLSEIHHFTKSN
+535 DCLTQIYHFTTNNSN
-548 SPLLSDGIESI
+548 LLSNNIEAI
-559 AIDEN
+559 AINEQ
-564 TGEVFFGTDKGLC
+564 TGEVFAGTDKGLC
-577 SYMSDASTPNENM
+577 SYMSDASSPNNEM
-590 NSDNVWAYP
+590 TKDNVWAYP
-599 NPVKPDYTGSIT
+599 NPVKPDYTGLIT
-611 IVGLSDNADVKITT
+611 ITGLSFDADVKIVTT
-625 SNGILVNEGKSN
+625 NGILVNQGRSN
-637 GGSYIWN
+637 GGTYTWN
-644 GYDKKGK
+644 GKDLKGQ

-660 TTATKNGKKGAVCKI
+660 ETATSDGSKGTVCKI
-675 AIIKATDKK
+675 AIVK

>member
-80 QHIAYNKATKRLLI
+80 QHIAYNKAAKRLLI
-94 LYNNANMDLMN
+94 FYSNANMDLMN
-105 ISNYDVQNLSDYY
+105 ISNYDVLNLSDYY
-118 SASTTGDKTVND
+118 SASTTGDKAVND

-142 GFGIIKVNVAD
+142 GFGIIKVNMAD

-206 VVKKQEDKSK
+206 VAKKQEDKSA
-216 LKQLVSTLNPGGPKY
+216 LKQIISTLQPGGPKY
-231 NYFGF
+231 NNFYGMRFV
-236 MKFANGQLYTCGG
+236 NNLLYTCGG
-249 GYTVGITRPGCIQLL
+249 LWGHLIDAGRPGTIQLL
-264 KNKEWNIFSDD
+264 DKGNWTIYDD
-275 NITSKTNVRY
+275 SIAAKTGIKYVDVNSVDVDP
-285 ENIESLDYDPTD
+285 LDP
-297 INHIFAG
+297 NHVFAG
-304 GRNGLYEYKN
+304 AKSGLYEFQNGKFIKHYNSENSLITSFNNTNKN
-314 GIFENYYNYTNSP
+314 YQLITSVKFDT
-327 IERYNGRSIEY
+327 
-338 ELVIGTKIDNN
+338 D
-349 GNLWLLNSQAPTQ
+349 GNLWMLNSQSPSNQ

-370 KKWVSH
+370 GKWVSH
-376 SLPTLMRLDDK
+376 HKPELYNLGSLECLMQ
-387 DFKNKSLGLLGNMMI
+387 

-407 LWFVNNHWT
+407 LWFVNNHHEL
-416 IPSLY
+416 PSIY
-421 CYQISKNNS
+421 CYQASTDQ
-430 EEKLNAYTHF
+430 LNIYSSF
-440 TNQDGTEIT
+440 VNEDGTT
-449 LSFVRCVVE
+449 LTPNYVRYVTE
-458 DKEKNIWAGT
+458 DKNHDMWIGT
-468 NAGPI
+468 NIGP
-473 LLSPEQITASTPVF
+473 LLLYKKDITSDTPIF

-500 ADYLLSGVDISCIGI
+500 ADYLLNGVDISCIAI
-515 DGANRKWFGTKGNGV
+515 DGSNRKWFGTNGNGIYV
-530 YLISK
+530 ISN
-535 DNLSEIHHFTKSN
+535 DCLTQIYHFTTNNSN
-548 SPLLSDGIESI
+548 LLSNNIEAI
-559 AIDEN
+559 AINEQ
-564 TGEVFFGTDKGLC
+564 TGEVFAGTDKGLC
-577 SYMSDASTPNENM
+577 SYMSDASSPNNEM
-590 NSDNVWAYP
+590 TKDNVWAYP
-599 NPVKPDYTGSIT
+599 NPVKPDYTGLIT
-611 IVGLSDNADVKITT
+611 ITGLSFDADIKIVTT
-625 SNGILVNEGKSN
+625 NGILVNQGRSN
-637 GGSYIWN
+637 GGTYTWN
-644 GYDKKGK
+644 GKDLKGQ

-660 TTATKNGKKGAVCKI
+660 ETATSDGSKGTVCKI
-675 AIIKATDKK
+675 AIIK